1 MLLMAEKVIRSG
13 ICLVVHMFVKTKNKY
28 MKDYDPSTESLS
40 IGISIIYM
48 GNVTKV
54 TRRWSQVE
62 KEKV

>member
-1 MLLMAEKVIRSG
+1 
-13 ICLVVHMFVKTKNKY
+13 
-28 MKDYDPSTESLS
+28 MKDYDPSTESLC